1 MSFGPLWPRSLA
13 GRTLLLLL
21 ATALLVYAGGITGF
35 RLLARNAS
43 DTEQVAR
50 LAGRLETAMQ
60 ELSGLP
66 VTERDEAAAALS
78 SPRFRIH
85 WSATPPAEN
94 AAHNAEDAQHVR
106 AQLAARLQQPD
117 IRLRHEGASLL
128 GSVRLEDGSYAVFSA
143 ALVPSAI
150 PNIAAPL
157 LIGSLVFAST
167 TIVAILVL
175 RMINAPLRRLADAAD
190 RFGDQQ
196 WAPLPEQ
203 GPFEIVQ
210 VQRAFNAMGR
220 RIHRLITDRTQA
232 LAAVSHDLRTPISR
246 LRLRCGLLP
255 DAEMRA
261 EWERDLAEMEMMIES
276 TLAFL
281 RGDEDAEEP
290 RLTDLASLLTTL
302 VDAAADAGHRAQLS
316 APRHCNVMV
325 RPVGVKRAFANLI
338 DNAIM
343 YGGCARVALHGD
355 GRNVRVVID
364 DDGPGIPDADLQHVF
379 EPFRRLEASRNRST
393 GGVGLGLAIA
403 HRVFERESGSIRL
416 SNRREGGLR
425 AEVLLPSA

>member
-1 MSFGPLWPRSLA
+1 M
-13 GRTLLLLL
+13 LLLLI
-21 ATALLVYAGGITGF
+21 TALLVYAGGIIGF
-35 RLLARNAS
+35 RLLAQSAS
-43 DTEQVAR
+43 ESEQIAQ

-66 VTERDEAAAALS
+66 AQDRNEAAEALS
-78 SPRFRIH
+78 SPRFRIG
-85 WSATPPAEN
+85 WSATPLAEN
-94 AAHNAEDAQHVR
+94 AAGDTESVQDAR
-106 AQLAARLQQPD
+106 AQLAARLQQPG
-117 IRLRHEGASLL
+117 IRLRREGASLL
-128 GSVRLEDGSYAVFSA
+128 GSVRLEDGSYGVFSA
-143 ALVPSAI
+143 AQVPSAI
-150 PNIAAPL
+150 PSIAAPL
-157 LIGSLVFAST
+157 LTGSLVFASA
-167 TIVAILVL
+167 IIAAILLL

-210 VQRAFNAMGR
+210 VQQAFNAMGR
-220 RIHRLITDRTQA
+220 RIHRLIADRTQA

-255 DAEMRA
+255 DAVMRA
-261 EWERDLAEMEMMIES
+261 EWERDLAEMETMIES

-290 RLTDLASLLTTL
+290 RLTDLTPLLTTL
-302 VDAAADAGHRAQLS
+302 VDAATDAGHQAHLS

-325 RPVGVKRAFANLI
+325 RPVAVKRAFANLI

-343 YGGCARVALHGD
+343 YGGCAHVALHND
-355 GRNVRVVID
+355 GQSVRVMVD
-364 DDGPGIPDADLQHVF
+364 DDGPGIPEADLPHVF
-379 EPFRRLEASRNRST
+379 QPFRRLEASRNRST

-403 HRVFERESGSIRL
+403 HRVFEREGGSIRL
-416 SNRREGGLR
+416 DNRPEGGLR
-425 AEVLLPSA
+425 AEVLLPRA